1 MEKKEWKII
10 GLMSGTSLDGI
21 DLVFA
26 KFTKENQYTFDIL
39 ATETIEYSDLWKN
52 RLKDAFGFSGEKLV
66 QLDAD
71 YGFFL
76 AKVINDFIDKNK
88 LSNIDFVASHG
99 QTIFHQPQLHYTT
112 QIGNGAII
120 SAETKLPV
128 YCDFRKQDVALGG
141 QGAPLV
147 PIGDQLLFSEYE
159 FCLNLGGFSNISF
172 DKKNERLAFDI
183 CPVNIVMN
191 HYAEQL
197 GFPYDDGGK
206 IARQGKLNKILLTTL
221 NELDFYKGEEPKSL
235 GYEFVVEKIF
245 PIIDS
250 FNLSAKDVLRTYVE
264 HIAMQIADVIGK
276 NSHNAETKVLVSG
289 GGALNQFLIEKT
301 QSFTQAELVIP
312 TKQIID
318 FKEAI
323 IFAFL
328 AVLKSQEEINCLKSV
343 TGAKKDHSSG
353 VYFKV

>member
-1 MEKKEWKII
+1 MKKKEWKVI

-26 KFTKENQYTFDIL
+26 KFTKENQYAFDIL

-52 RLKDAFGFSGEKLV
+52 KLKEAFGFSGEKLA

-71 YGFFL
+71 FGIFL
-76 AKVINDFIDKNK
+76 AEVINGFIEKNGLK
-88 LSNIDFVASHG
+88 NIDFVASHG
-99 QTIFHQPQLHYTT
+99 QTIYHQPQLHYTT

-120 SAETKLPV
+120 SAETGLPV

-147 PIGDQLLFSEYE
+147 PIGDKYLFSEFE

-172 DKKNERLAFDI
+172 DKMTDRLAFDI
-183 CPVNIVMN
+183 CPVNIVLN
-191 HYAEQL
+191 HYAEIL
-197 GFPYDDGGK
+197 GFAYDDGGK
-206 IARQGKLNKILLTTL
+206 IARTGQLNKTLLAEL
-221 NELDFYKGEEPKSL
+221 NTLDFYIGEEPKSL
-235 GYEFVVEKIF
+235 GYEFVVEIIF
-245 PIIDS
+245 PLINKY
-250 FNLSAKDVLRTYVE
+250 NLSVEDVLSTYIE
-264 HIAMQIADVIGK
+264 HVAMQIGRVINK
-276 NSHNAETKVLVSG
+276 NSHSLKDRVLVTG
-289 GGALNQFLIEKT
+289 GGAFNQFLIERT
-301 QSFTQAELVIP
+301 QAFTQAELFIP
-312 TKQIID
+312 SKQIIN

-328 AVLKSQEEINCLKSV
+328 AVLKSQEEVNCLKSV

-353 VYFKV
+353 IYFKV